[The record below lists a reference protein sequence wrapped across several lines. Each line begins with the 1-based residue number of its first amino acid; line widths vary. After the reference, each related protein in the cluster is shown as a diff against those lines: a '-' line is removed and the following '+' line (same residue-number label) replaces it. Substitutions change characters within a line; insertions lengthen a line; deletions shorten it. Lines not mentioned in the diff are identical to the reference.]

1 MTQGIMQGDQYRI
14 PISLEEN
21 SIPIT
26 SADIKDLEVFIGPYR
41 KTLSNGDIE
50 FDENESAFYVYVAQK
65 ETFSMRGDVEIQARI
80 LYPSGDVVGILLGI
94 VNFITSAS
102 RVVLT

>member
-1 MTQGIMQGDQYRI
+1 MMQGDQYRI

-21 SIPIT
+21 SVPIT
-26 SADIKDLEVFIGPYR
+26 QDDIKDLEVFVGLYR

-50 FDENESAFYVYVAQK
+50 FDENESVFYVYVTQK
-65 ETFSMRGDVEIQARI
+65 ETFSMRGDVKVQARI
-80 LYPSGDVVGILLGI
+80 LYPSGDVVGVSLGI
-94 VNFITSAS
+94 INFITSTS